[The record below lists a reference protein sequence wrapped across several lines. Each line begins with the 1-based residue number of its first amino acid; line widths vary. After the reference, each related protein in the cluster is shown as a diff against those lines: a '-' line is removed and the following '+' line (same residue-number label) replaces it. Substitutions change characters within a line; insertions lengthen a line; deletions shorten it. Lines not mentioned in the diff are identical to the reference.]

1 MSTKSSENWGK
12 TFAGLLE
19 YIQNLELL
27 KLPEVKA
34 LDKDIKIMRPI
45 SYVMPDSL
53 RQCDENIQ
61 LQNRLLSRKIKQ
73 Q

>member
-34 LDKDIKIMRPI
+34 LDKDVKIMRPI